1 MYRYIMCNVAVTS
14 IQLVWIVKVCLCIKI
29 NNQGLCSI
37 GLHFSWF
44 RNICQHYA
52 FIASGPY
59 AIVLYIFAMVA
70 TMPLIEP
77 LNMKLTSSI
86 EIHDGL
92 ICSSK
97 SDLLLFCKIHIL
109 LPSLTL
115 LYTEKSSPFAMLYAI
130 KMFNIPMHWQISFP
144 YVCVCS
150 SCYTVYIIRALSVL

>member
-1 MYRYIMCNVAVTS
+1 MCNVAVTS
-14 IQLVWIVKVCLCIKI
+14 IQLVCIVKVCLCIKI

-44 RNICQHYA
+44 RNVCQHYA
-52 FIASGPY
+52 LIASGPC
-59 AIVLYIFAMVA
+59 ASVLYIFAMVA

-97 SDLLLFCKIHIL
+97 SDLLLFLQDTYIASFFNDVI
-109 LPSLTL
+109 
-115 LYTEKSSPFAMLYAI
+115 YREIFPFCNVI
-130 KMFNIPMHWQISFP
+130 
-144 YVCVCS
+144 
-150 SCYTVYIIRALSVL
+150 CYKNV